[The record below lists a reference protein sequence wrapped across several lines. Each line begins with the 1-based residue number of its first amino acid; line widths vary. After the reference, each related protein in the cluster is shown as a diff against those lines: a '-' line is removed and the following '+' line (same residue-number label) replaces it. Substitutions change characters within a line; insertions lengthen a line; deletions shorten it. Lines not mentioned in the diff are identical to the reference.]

1 MYGKILYIK
10 KKISPRKLEQILLLG
25 DKSFI
30 QEDSIARV
38 YPNGNLFSHVIGQID
53 NDNNGISGIEKTF
66 DYELT
71 TSKESLKLTLDKDLQ
86 YLIKEEL
93 LKSEDIF
100 QNIGSA
106 AILMDINNGNILSMV
121 SLPDFD
127 LNKREK
133 INDVKYINRATKGV
147 YEFGSVFKTFTLA
160 AGLHYNVVKPET
172 EFTDLKKF
180 IVQEILYLNMMIKYQ
195 KI

>member
-1 MYGKILYIK
+1 MKKIFYIK
-10 KKISPRKLEQILLLG
+10 KKISPKKLEQILLLG

-53 NDNNGISGIEKTF
+53 NDNNGI
-66 DYELT
+66 YQEL
-71 TSKESLKLTLDKDLQ
+71 KKLLIMNLQPQKNPLKLTLDKDIQ

-93 LKSEDIF
+93 LKSKDIF

-133 INDVKYINRATKGV
+133 INDLKYINRATKGV

-160 AGLHYNVVKPET
+160 AGFNTMLLNQIQNLKI
-172 EFTDLKKF
+172 LKK
-180 IVQEILYLNMMIKYQ
+180 E
-195 KI
+195 